1 MSTISE
7 SEAILEKII
16 FKFRAPLLLIFSLV
30 TIFFA
35 YQLSMVRIDTSLEKM
50 VPLKHEFIIN
60 LFKHI
65 EDMSLGNDIRIA
77 VEVTNGDIFTKE
89 YMETLRQISDEVFY
103 FPGVDKVKLASL
115 WTPNVRWIE
124 VTEDGFRGGEV
135 IPTTYD
141 GSRDSLEKLRI
152 NILKSG
158 QVGRLVADNFK
169 SSIVYVP
176 LLDADAQEE
185 PIDYSEFSKLLE
197 EKVRDK
203 YQTDYVQI
211 HIIGFGKKIGD
222 LIEGALKVGLF
233 FAIAIGITFVLLFLY
248 SRCLTS
254 TIVSLS
260 CSLVAVIWQIGLL
273 TFLGNG
279 IDPYSML
286 VPFLVFA
293 IGVSHGV
300 QIINALAVESAHG
313 YDRLESAKRTFRTLY
328 IPGMLALASD
338 AIGFLTLYLI
348 DIGVIEELAKA
359 ASIGVGIVILTN
371 LVLLPILMSY
381 FSVSKASIQRAKEN
395 EAKPSKVWTLLS
407 SFASAKVAPF
417 SIIIALSGGALGIY
431 LSQDLKIGDLD
442 RGAPELR
449 PDSRYNL
456 DDAFISDNYSVSA
469 DVLVVMVETQPQGC
483 TSYNTLETMDRF
495 QWHMENVE
503 GVQSAVSMVTVSKL
517 VFTGLNE
524 GNLKWQT
531 ISRNQDNLNNTLRSP
546 PDGLM
551 NMDCDLAP
559 VIVFLDDHKAETL
572 DRAVNA
578 VKEFAADNNTP
589 DATFVLASGNAGVEA
604 ATNETIAEAQNVMLL
619 FVYAVVS
626 VLCLITFR
634 SIRAVICIILPLAI
648 TSILCQALMAQ
659 IGIGVKVATLPVIAL
674 GVGIGVDYG
683 IYIYSRLESFLKQGM
698 DLQEAYYRTLTI
710 TGKAVSF
717 TGLTLAIGVGT
728 WIFSDIK
735 FQADMGI
742 LLTFMFVWNMIG
754 ALWLLPALARFLIKP
769 SAIAQNTQ
777 AGMQPQA

>member
-1 MSTISE
+1 MSSAISD
-7 SEAILEKII
+7 SEVLLEKVI
-16 FKFRAPLLLIFSLV
+16 FKSRGPLLLIFSLI

-35 YQLSMVRIDTSLEKM
+35 YQLTNVRIDTSLEKM

-77 VEVTNGDIFTKE
+77 VSVNEGDIFTKE
-89 YMETLRQISDEVFY
+89 YMSTLREISDEVFY

-141 GSRDSLEKLRI
+141 GSRQSLETLRT

-176 LLDADAQEE
+176 LLDASAQEE
-185 PIDYSEFSKLLE
+185 KLDYSEFSKLLE

-203 YQTDYVQI
+203 YQNDNINI
-211 HIIGFGKKIGD
+211 HIVGFGKKIGD
-222 LIEGALKVGLF
+222 LIEGALKVGIF
-233 FAIAIGITFVLLFLY
+233 FALAIGITFVLLFLY
-248 SRCLTS
+248 SRCLKS
-254 TIVSLS
+254 TIISLA
-260 CSLVAVIWQIGLL
+260 CSLVAVIWQIGIL
-273 TFLGNG
+273 TFLGSG
-279 IDPYSML
+279 VDPYSML

-300 QIINALAVESAHG
+300 QIINAMAVERGHG
-313 YDRLESAKRTFRTLY
+313 YDDLDSAKRTFRTLY
-328 IPGMLALASD
+328 IPGMLALTSD

-348 DIGVIEELAKA
+348 DIGVIEELAMA
-359 ASIGVGIVILTN
+359 ASIGVGVVILTN
-371 LVLLPILMSY
+371 LVLLPVLMS
-381 FSVSKASIQRAKEN
+381 FVGVSKGSIQRAHDKEL
-395 EAKPSKVWTLLS
+395 KPNKVWKVLS
-407 SFASAKVAPF
+407 SFASYKIAPISIVLGVA
-417 SIIIALSGGALGIY
+417 IGAGGIY
-431 LSQDLKIGDLD
+431 LSKDLKIGDLD

-469 DVLVVMVETQPQGC
+469 DVLVVMVETQAQGC
-483 TSYNTLETMDRF
+483 TSYNALEAMDRF

-503 GVQSAVSMVTVSKL
+503 GVQSAVSLVTVSQR

-531 ISRNQDNLNNTLRSP
+531 LSRNQDNLNNTLRST

-559 VIVFLDDHKAETL
+559 VIVFLSDHKAETL
-572 DRAVNA
+572 DRAIMA
-578 VKEFAADNNTP
+578 VKEFAAANDTE

-604 ATNETIAEAQNVMLL
+604 ATNETIAKAQNQMLL
-619 FVYAVVS
+619 LVYAVVS

-634 SIRAVICIILPLAI
+634 SIRAVICIILPLAL

-698 DLQEAYYRTLTI
+698 DLQEAYYNTLTI

-735 FQADMGI
+735 FQADMGL
-742 LLTFMFVWNMIG
+742 LLTFMFLWNMVG
-754 ALWLLPALARFLIKP
+754 ALWLLPALARFLLKP
-769 SAIAQNTQ
+769 AVVKA
-777 AGMQPQA
+777 

>member
-1 MSTISE
+1 MSSANIDKE
-7 SEAILEKII
+7 VPLEKFI
-16 FKFRAPLLLIFSLV
+16 FKARGPLLMVFALI

-35 YQLSMVRIDTSLEKM
+35 YQLTNVRIDTSLEKM

-77 VEVTNGDIFTKE
+77 VSVKDGDIFTKE
-89 YMETLRQISDEVFY
+89 YMATLRQISDEVFY

-141 GSRDSLEKLRI
+141 GSRQSLETLRI

-176 LLDADAQEE
+176 LLDATSQEE
-185 PIDYSEFSKLLE
+185 KLDYSEFSKLLE
-197 EKVRDK
+197 EKIRNK
-203 YQTDYVQI
+203 YQNDNIKI
-211 HIIGFGKKIGD
+211 HIVGFGKKIGD

-233 FAIAIGITFVLLFLY
+233 FALAIGITFVLLLLY
-248 SRCLTS
+248 SRCLKS
-254 TIVSLS
+254 TIVSLA
-260 CSLVAVIWQIGLL
+260 CSLVAVIWQIGIL
-273 TFLGNG
+273 TFLGSG
-279 IDPYSML
+279 VDPYSML

-300 QIINALAVESAHG
+300 QIINAMAVERGHG
-313 YDRLESAKRTFRTLY
+313 HDDFNAAKRTFRTLY
-328 IPGMLALASD
+328 IPGMLALTSD

-348 DIGVIEELAKA
+348 DIGVIEELAMA
-359 ASIGVGIVILTN
+359 ASIGVGVVILTN

-381 FSVSKASIQRAKEN
+381 IGVSNGSIKRAHDKEL
-395 EAKPSKVWTLLS
+395 KPNRSWKFIA
-407 SFASAKVAPF
+407 SFASPKIAPV
-417 SIIIALSGGALGIY
+417 SIILAVAIGGAGIY

-469 DVLVVMVETQPQGC
+469 DVLVVMVETAPQGC
-483 TSYNTLETMDRF
+483 TSYNALESMDRF

-503 GVQSAVSMVTVSKL
+503 GVQSAVSLVTVSQR

-531 ISRNQDNLNNTLRSP
+531 LSRNQDNLNNTLRST

-559 VIVFLDDHKAETL
+559 VIVFLSDHKAETL
-572 DRAVNA
+572 ERAINA
-578 VKEFAADNNTP
+578 VKEFAAENDTE

-604 ATNETIAEAQNVMLL
+604 ATNETIEKAQDRMLL
-619 FVYAVVS
+619 LVYAVVS

-634 SIRAVICIILPLAI
+634 SIRAVICIILPLAL

-698 DLQEAYYRTLTI
+698 ELQEAYYNTLTI

-735 FQADMGI
+735 FQADMGL
-742 LLTFMFVWNMIG
+742 LLTFMFLWNMVG
-754 ALWLLPALARFLIKP
+754 ALWLLPALARFLLKP
-769 SAIAQNTQ
+769 AVVKA
-777 AGMQPQA
+777 